1 MSRRRIVLVG
11 SMGAGKTT
19 VGRALA
25 ARLGWP
31 YWDNDAELLRLAGT
45 AVTEVAAAGTER
57 LHEVEAAVLRAAL
70 AAPPPLVVAAPG
82 SAALDPSLAAALAGE
97 RVVWLRA
104 TPATLTARVADGP
117 ARPLLEPG
125 ADAPVAALDAA
136 RRPGFAALATQV
148 VDVDGV
154 PVQEIVD
161 AIVGAL

>member
-25 ARLGWP
+25 GRLGWP
-31 YWDNDAELLRLAGT
+31 YWDNDAELLRLAG
-45 AVTEVAAAGTER
+45 APVTEVAAEGTER

-70 AAPPPLVVAAPG
+70 ASPPPLVVAAPG
-82 SAALDPSLAAALAGE
+82 SAALDPSLAGALAGE

-104 TPATLTARVADGP
+104 SAATLAARVAGGP
-117 ARPLLEPG
+117 ARPLLG
-125 ADAPVAALDAA
+125 TAPVAALDAA
-136 RRPGFAALATQV
+136 RRPGFAALAGQV

-154 PVQEIVD
+154 PVDEIVD